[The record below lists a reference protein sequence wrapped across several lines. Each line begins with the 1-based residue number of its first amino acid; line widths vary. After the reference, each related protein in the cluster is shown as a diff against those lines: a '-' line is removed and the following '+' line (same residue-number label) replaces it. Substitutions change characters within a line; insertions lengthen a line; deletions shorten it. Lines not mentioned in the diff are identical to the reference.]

1 MDWCFTF
8 IIGISYFH
16 YFFSYLEHVCII
28 LILYMH
34 FIVIL
39 RLRYITLFNRLLDCR
54 LEDKK
59 ENLTFQV

>member
-1 MDWCFTF
+1 MDWCFVF
-8 IIGISYFH
+8 IIGISCFH
-16 YFFSYLEHVCII
+16 HFFNYLEYVCII

-34 FIVIL
+34 FSVIL
-39 RLRYITLFNRLLDCR
+39 ILNYVTLFNRLLDCI